1 MDTKSDMIPPSE
13 PADSGSA
20 ELLLSVVIPA
30 RNEAETI
37 RECLASLVK
46 QSEDD
51 FALGRDWELIVV
63 DDASTDATRQ
73 TATEFSGVTV
83 LDATPLTEGWIGKT
97 NALWF
102 AAQQARGK
110 WLLFTDADTVHEPGN
125 LRRAM
130 HEAERYKVALLSYSP
145 RQLGGGVLQRMLM
158 ALIFADL
165 AQTYPPRLVNLPD
178 SRVAAANGQFIL
190 IRRNT
195 YMHIGGH
202 KAVRGS
208 LLEDVELARHTKHA
222 GESLRLRFAPDAAS
236 TRMYGSLGATCAGW
250 RKNLALLFPD
260 ALSRGLWKVVQA
272 ALLFGLPLL
281 AIYLYLIAARTPVIL
296 AAGLWWAWRVGVHY
310 ANTAKSHFPVA
321 DVFLSPLALPLYAWL
336 LIDSW
341 MQQHVRHRVTWKGRE
356 YKA

>member
-1 MDTKSDMIPPSE
+1 MKLDMKTSSE
-13 PADSGSA
+13 LAETGSA
-20 ELLLSVVIPA
+20 ELQLSVVIPA
-30 RNEAETI
+30 RNEAVTV

-63 DDASTDATRQ
+63 DDASSDATRQ
-73 TATEFSGVTV
+73 IALEFSGVTV
-83 LDATPLTEGWIGKT
+83 LEAPPLTEGWTGKT

-110 WLLFTDADTVHEPGN
+110 WLLFTDADTVHESGD

-145 RQLGGGVLQRMLM
+145 RQLVRGVLQRTLM
-158 ALIFADL
+158 SLIFSDL

-190 IRRNT
+190 IRRNP
-195 YMHIGGH
+195 YARVGGH

-208 LLEDVELARHTKHA
+208 LIEDVELARHTKHA
-222 GESLRLRFAPDAAS
+222 GESLRLRFAADAVSA
-236 TRMYGSLGATCAGW
+236 RWYGSLGATCAGW
-250 RKNLALLFPD
+250 RRNLALLFPD
-260 ALSRGLWKVVQA
+260 ALSRGVWKLFQA

-281 AIYLYLIAARTPVIL
+281 EIYLYLIVARSPVIW
-296 AAGLWWAWRVGVHY
+296 AVGLWWAWRVRVHY
-310 ANTAKSHFPVA
+310 ANTTKAHFPVA
-321 DVFLSPLALPLYAWL
+321 DVFLSPVALPLYAWL

-341 MQQHVRHRVTWKGRE
+341 IQQHLRHRVTWKGRE

>member
-1 MDTKSDMIPPSE
+1 MDTKSDMITSSE
-13 PADSGSA
+13 SAETGST

-30 RNEAETI
+30 RNEARTI

-63 DDASTDATRQ
+63 DDASSDATRQ
-73 TATEFSGVTV
+73 IATEFSGVTV
-83 LDATPLTEGWIGKT
+83 LDAPPLTEGWVGKT

-125 LRRAM
+125 LRRAI

-145 RQLGGGVLQRMLM
+145 RQLGRGVLQRTLM

-165 AQTYPPRLVNLPD
+165 SRTYPPRLVNLPE

-195 YMHIGGH
+195 YVQVGGH

-222 GESLRLRFAPDAAS
+222 GESIRLRFAADAVS
-236 TRMYGSLGATCAGW
+236 TRMYDSLRATCAGF

-260 ALSRGLWKVVQA
+260 ALSRGLWKLCQA

-281 AIYLYLIAARTPVIL
+281 GIWLYLTVARAPVIW
-296 AAGLWWAWRVGVHY
+296 AVGLWWAWRVRVHY
-310 ANTAKSHFPVA
+310 ANTAKSHFSVGA
-321 DVFLSPLALPLYAWL
+321 VLLSPLALPLYGWL

-341 MQQHVRHRVTWKGRE
+341 MQQHVRHKVTWKDRE

>member
-1 MDTKSDMIPPSE
+1 MTFSTESAASD
-13 PADSGSA
+13 SA
-20 ELLLSVVIPA
+20 ELQLSVMVPA
-30 RNEAETI
+30 RNEAASI

-46 QSEDD
+46 QSEED
-51 FALGRDWELIVV
+51 FLLGRDWELMVV
-63 DDASTDATRQ
+63 DDASSDATRQ
-73 TATEFSGVTV
+73 IAGESAGVTV
-83 LDATPLTEGWIGKT
+83 MEAPPLPEGWTGKT

-110 WLLFTDADTVHEPGN
+110 WLLFTDADTVHEPGD

-145 RQLGGGVLQRMLM
+145 RQLVRGVWQRALM

-165 AQTYPPRLVNLPD
+165 AQAYPPRLVNLAD

-190 IRRNT
+190 IRQDT
-195 YMHIGGH
+195 YMRVGGH

-208 LLEDVELARHTKHA
+208 LMEDMELARHTKHA
-222 GESLRLRFAPDAAS
+222 GESLRLRFAADAAS
-236 TRMYGSLGATCAGW
+236 TRMCGPLSETCVGW

-260 ALSRGLWKVVQA
+260 ALSRGLWKLIQA

-281 AIYLYLIAARTPVIL
+281 AIWLYVTVARAPVIW
-296 AAGLWWAWRVGVHY
+296 AVGLWWAWRVRVHY
-310 ANTAKSHFPVA
+310 ANTAKAHFPVA
-321 DVFLSPLALPLYAWL
+321 DVLLSPLALPLYGWL
-336 LIDSW
+336 LLDSW
-341 MQQHVRHRVTWKGRE
+341 RQKHLRRKTTWKGRE

>member
-1 MDTKSDMIPPSE
+1 MDTKSEMITSSE
-13 PADSGSA
+13 SAETGSA

-30 RNEAETI
+30 RNEAKAI
-37 RECLASLVK
+37 RDCLASLVQ

-51 FALGRDWELIVV
+51 FTLGRDWELVVV
-63 DDASTDATRQ
+63 DDGSSDATRQ
-73 TATEFSGVTV
+73 IASEFSGVTV
-83 LDATPLTEGWIGKT
+83 LEAPPLSEGWTGKT

-110 WLLFTDADTVHEPGN
+110 WLLFTDADTVHEPGD
-125 LRRAM
+125 LRRAI

-145 RQLGGGVLQRMLM
+145 RQRVRGLLQRTLM

-165 AQTYPPRLVNLPD
+165 AQTYPPRLVNMAD

-195 YMHIGGH
+195 YMRVGGH

-208 LLEDVELARHTKHA
+208 LIEDMELARHTKHA
-222 GESLRLRFAPDAAS
+222 GESLRLRFAADAAS
-236 TRMYGSLGATCAGW
+236 TRMDGSLSETCAAW
-250 RKNLALLFPD
+250 RKNLALLFPN
-260 ALSRGLWKVVQA
+260 ALTRGLWKLFHT

-281 AIYLYLIAARTPVIL
+281 GIWLYLTVARTPVIW
-296 AAGLWWAWRVGVHY
+296 AVGLWWAWRVRVHY
-310 ANTAKSHFPVA
+310 ANTAKAHFPGA
-321 DVFLSPLALPLYAWL
+321 DVLLSPLALPLYAWL

-341 MQQHVRHRVTWKGRE
+341 MQQHVRHSVTWKGRE

>member
-1 MDTKSDMIPPSE
+1 MDTKSNMIDYLESPDIGPAE
-13 PADSGSA
+13 P
-20 ELLLSVVIPA
+20 LLSVVIPA

-46 QSEDD
+46 QSEED

-63 DDASTDATRQ
+63 NDASTDATRQ
-73 TATEFSGVTV
+73 IATEFSGVTV
-83 LDATPLTEGWIGKT
+83 LDAPPLTEGWIGKT

-102 AAQQARGK
+102 AAQQTRGK

-130 HEAERYKVALLSYSP
+130 HEAERYKVALLTYSP
-145 RQLGGGVLQRMLM
+145 RQLGHGVLQRTLM
-158 ALIFADL
+158 TLIFADL
-165 AQTYPPRLVNLPD
+165 AQTYPARLVNMPE

-195 YMHIGGH
+195 YMRIGGH
-202 KAVRGS
+202 KSVRGS
-208 LLEDVELARHTKHA
+208 LLEDVELARHTKNA
-222 GESLRLRFAPDAAS
+222 GESLRLRFAADAVS
-236 TRMYGSLGATCAGW
+236 TRMYGSLRATLAGF

-260 ALSRGLWKVVQA
+260 ALSRGLWKLVQA
-272 ALLFGLPLL
+272 ALLFGLPVLV
-281 AIYLYLIAARTPVIL
+281 IYLYLIVARTPVIV
-296 AAGLWWAWRVGVHY
+296 AAGLWWAWRGGVHY
-310 ANTAKSHFPVA
+310 SNTAKSHFPAV
-321 DVFLSPLALPLYAWL
+321 DVFLSPLALPLYSWL

-341 MQQHVRHRVTWKGRE
+341 MQQNVRHKATWKGRE